1 MGRVDEY
8 TSPEFGKSALLT
20 VDLQRDFATGPYA
33 IPGTTEVVPQ
43 VERLAEAFRAAGRP
57 VVHAVRLYLPD
68 GSNADLSRRALIRSG
83 ASIVAPGSPGS
94 ALITPPVELAAE
106 LLLAGKPQQLGENE
120 YVLYKP
126 RWSAFYQTELL
137 AHLQDVSTVVVAGCN
152 YPNCPRS
159 TMIDATERDL
169 RTVAARDALSQWTP
183 AAPDELDALGIAVC
197 STEVVLSAL
206 KSA

>member
-159 TMIDATERDL
+159 TLIDATERDL
-169 RTVAARDALSQWTP
+169 RTVAVRDALSRWTP
-183 AAPDELDALGIAVC
+183 AAADELAALGIAVC
-197 STEVVLSAL
+197 STDEVLDALS
-206 KSA
+206 

>member
-1 MGRVDEY
+1 MDEY